1 LEQYVLR
8 REKDRLEKEIV
19 ALTKRKAAAE
29 RQFDCITKQIER
41 LQKEA
46 HEEQKTRSPK
56 NTPMKHPKSMAINY

>member
-29 RQFDCITKQIER
+29 RQFGCIAKQIER

-46 HEEQKTRSPK
+46 QEGQKTKSPK
-56 NTPMKHPKSMAINY
+56 SAPMRHPKSMAISY